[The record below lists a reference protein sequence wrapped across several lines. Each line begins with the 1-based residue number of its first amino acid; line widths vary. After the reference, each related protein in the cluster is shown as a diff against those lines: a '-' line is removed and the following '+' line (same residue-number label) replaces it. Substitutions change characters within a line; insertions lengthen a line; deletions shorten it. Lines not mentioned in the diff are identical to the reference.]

1 MNITVNVTEVALDTV
16 VAEVFGYDQET
27 GEPFAMG
34 PGKTVAD
41 LVAAQIVDR
50 LVKDDR
56 WPSLAEKV
64 REIRSEVIREAIR
77 PSVDEAIAAPVV
89 KTNTWGEA
97 TGKPTSL
104 REVVIDEARKLM
116 NEPVDRYAQAKGT
129 YLTKAVRDEVQ
140 AALKAEIAEAVKQ
153 VREQVSAEAGALVA
167 AAVTNA
173 MRGR

>member
-1 MNITVNVTEVALDTV
+1 MNITVSVSDVALDTV

-77 PSVDEAIAAPVV
+77 PSVDEAIAAPVC
-89 KTNTWGEA
+89 KTNTWGEPM
-97 TGKPTSL
+97 GKPTSL

-153 VREQVSAEAGALVA
+153 VREQVSAEAGQLVA
-167 AAVTNA
+167 TAVTNA
-173 MRGR
+173 MKGK